1 MAEHPA
7 VFSLWQTPVGES
19 PEECVNGLRAVIAR
33 LHHVHVFYWWP
44 DPAHRLALAEGEE
57 LWKGYL
63 RLLAASAVKPDLLL
77 EFVPGDSPAMLEGEA
92 ATLRRWISEIGDPD
106 AA

>member
-1 MAEHPA
+1 
-7 VFSLWQTPVGES
+7 
-19 PEECVNGLRAVIAR
+19 
-33 LHHVHVFYWWP
+33 
-44 DPAHRLALAEGEE
+44 
-57 LWKGYL
+57 
-63 RLLAASAVKPDLLL
+63 VKPDLLL